1 VTDEDRDRTEV
12 EQFVL
17 DEIDS
22 VPHLE
27 ALLLF
32 WNRRPQEWSV
42 EELAKSLYL
51 APEQTRPIVM
61 DLERQGFITANAD
74 KRFQYRS
81 TARDNTIEKL
91 DQIYRRQVVR
101 ISTIIHSKPA
111 ASLREFARAFRLK
124 KDN

>member
-1 VTDEDRDRTEV
+1 MEDDRDKWEV

-27 ALLLF
+27 ALLLL
-32 WNRRPQEWSV
+32 WSRRSQEWSL
-42 EELAKSLYL
+42 EELAKALYL
-51 APEQTRPIVM
+51 APERTRSIVM
-61 DLERQGFITANAD
+61 DLERQGFITANAED
-74 KRFQYRS
+74 RFQYRS
-81 TARDNTIEKL
+81 TPRDNTIDKL
-91 DQIYRRQVVR
+91 DQVYRRQVVH

>member
-1 VTDEDRDRTEV
+1 MEDDRDKWEV

-27 ALLLF
+27 ALLLL
-32 WNRRPQEWSV
+32 WSRRSQEWSL
-42 EELAKSLYL
+42 EELAKALYL
-51 APEQTRPIVM
+51 ATERTRSIVM
-61 DLERQGFITANAD
+61 DLERQGFITANAED
-74 KRFQYRS
+74 RFQYRS
-81 TARDNTIEKL
+81 TPRDNTIDKL
-91 DQIYRRQVVR
+91 DQVYRRQVVH